1 MNLAVATD
9 PASTN
14 GTRPN
19 IIVIMSDDMGY
30 SDIGCDG
37 SDVSM
42 PNLDALAAGDAV
54 LRDILDFSVRVFNT
68 VDTGTGLVCV
78 VKQVGLAH

>member
-1 MNLAVATD
+1 
-9 PASTN
+9 
-14 GTRPN
+14 
-19 IIVIMSDDMGY
+19 
-30 SDIGCDG
+30 
-37 SDVSM
+37 M